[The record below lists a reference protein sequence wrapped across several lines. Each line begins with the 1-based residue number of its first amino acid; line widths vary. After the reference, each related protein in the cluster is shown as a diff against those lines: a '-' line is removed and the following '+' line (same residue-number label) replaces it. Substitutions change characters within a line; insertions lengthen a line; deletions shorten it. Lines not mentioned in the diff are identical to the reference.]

1 MNCHK
6 NATIILKKSLIQ
18 SVIEEL
24 YSDKEYK
31 RLDNTLKQKNK
42 VKALWILLVLL
53 IFLSNENDDSRK
65 YY

>member
-6 NATIILKKSLIQ
+6 NATIILKNSLIQ

-24 YSDKEYK
+24 YSEKEYK

-42 VKALWILLVLL
+42 VKAL
-53 IFLSNENDDSRK
+53 
-65 YY
+65 